1 MLVKQLMTGS
11 VQLARPT
18 QTISETAQIMADTD
32 FGVLPV
38 ADNDRLVGVVTD
50 RDIAIRGVAKHL
62 SPETPVSEVMSREV
76 LYCFEDEDAEQVAR
90 NMGQNQVRRLPVLDR
105 NKRLVGIVSLSDI
118 WKRVKKE
125 TAVETLADIS
135 KPGGRHSQ
143 TTH

>member
-1 MLVKQLMTGS
+1 MQVKQLMTGD
-11 VQLARPT
+11 VRLAHPT
-18 QTISETAQIMADTD
+18 QPISETAQVMADTD

-38 ADNDRLVGVVTD
+38 AEDDRLVGVITD
-50 RDIAIRGVAKHL
+50 RDIAVRAVAKHL
-62 SPETPVSEVMSREV
+62 PPDTPVSQVMSREV

-105 NKRLVGIVSLSDI
+105 NKRLVGIVSLSDLLD
-118 WKRVKKE
+118 RVKKE
-125 TAVETLADIS
+125 TAAETLADIS